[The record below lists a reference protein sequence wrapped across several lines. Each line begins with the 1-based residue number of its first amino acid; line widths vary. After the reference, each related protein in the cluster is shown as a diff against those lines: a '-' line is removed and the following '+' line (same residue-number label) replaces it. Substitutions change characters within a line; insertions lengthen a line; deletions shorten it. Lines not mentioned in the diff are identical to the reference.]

1 MIVCGVCRDTGVE
14 GLPREPPALGA
25 VARCLHT
32 QPLEFADLQICALW
46 RDVLISSSWGTA
58 AHPAAAE
65 GVPRAALWAASSQG
79 SVSPRGHGSSQ
90 SAPDPNQGEAGG
102 CLQRRVGCSWV
113 FFVCFQDNLTVEL
126 WGWVPF
132 WKDDKQMGIK
142 RNSSFFSIKI
152 SILV

>member
-1 MIVCGVCRDTGVE
+1 MFVETQKRRDFPGT
-14 GLPREPPALGA
+14 PC
-25 VARCLHT
+25 ARCRRPVPSPATTGICWL
-32 QPLEFADLQICALW
+32 ADLCVW
-46 RDVLISSSWGTA
+46 RDILISSSWGTA

-126 WGWVPF
+126 RGWVAF
-132 WKDDKQMGIK
+132 WKDDKQTDIK
-142 RNSSFFSIKI
+142 RNSRVFSIKI
-152 SILV
+152 SIFV